1 MPHEPL
7 PSIVSS
13 KPELVQSSARLT
25 PNTTSKFFKNVM
37 GGNSES
43 KRART
48 DEDQEE
54 WFVGSIDQG
63 TTSSRFFF
71 FNSQAEPIAGHQI
84 EFENKYPES
93 GCVVTTP

>member
-1 MPHEPL
+1 
-7 PSIVSS
+7 
-13 KPELVQSSARLT
+13 
-25 PNTTSKFFKNVM
+25 M
-37 GGNSES
+37 GGNRES
-43 KRART
+43 KNVRT
-48 DEDQEE
+48 GDDQEE

-93 GCVVTTP
+93 GWHEHDPMDLFTSVTECIEVATKKFLD